1 MADNKVKIELLKKLF
16 SCSIIPPS
24 SAGIILMNL
33 KCNSAIDADVEKE
46 VLDSFNCTTPSYGS
60 GLGLL
65 SGIPNQPSNSGLLSY
80 SQSQSQYCPP
90 NNCYPNQNY
99 CYPNQNYCHPP
110 QNYCY
115 PNQNYCPPNY
125 YTNQNCYPAVYP
137 PQSQSDFNVGLT
149 NLNL

>member
-16 SCSIIPPS
+16 SCGIVPPS

-46 VLDSFNCTTPSYGS
+46 VLDSFNLNCTTPSYGS

-65 SGIPNQPSNSGLLSY
+65 PGIHNQPANSGLLSHC
-80 SQSQSQYCPP
+80 QPQPQYNP
-90 NNCYPNQNY
+90 
-99 CYPNQNYCHPP
+99 
-110 QNYCY
+110 
-115 PNQNYCPPNY
+115 QNYCPPNY
-125 YTNQNCYPAVYP
+125 YQSYPYCPPQHYFPPQNYCPPVCP
-137 PQSQSDFNVGLT
+137 PQSQSDFSVGLN

>member
-16 SCSIIPPS
+16 ACGIVPPS

-46 VLDSFNCTTPSYGS
+46 VLESFNCTTSSYGS

-65 SGIPNQPSNSGLLSY
+65 PGISTQPINSGLLSY
-80 SQSQSQYCPP
+80 CQPQCPP
-90 NNCYPNQNY
+90 
-99 CYPNQNYCHPP
+99 
-110 QNYCY
+110 
-115 PNQNYCPPNY
+115 QNYCPPNY
-125 YTNQNCYPAVYP
+125 YPYHCYPPQNYCPPTCPPQNYCPPTCPPQNYCP
-137 PQSQSDFNVGLT
+137 PQSQSDFGIGLT